1 MVIVTDQPDRQ
12 VIGRLDQQL
21 SPHTIA
27 IALVDVGS
35 QIQVTGIAVTLV
47 QIGGQAEGD
56 RVADR
61 AGNIGFGDD
70 RIIIAV
76 AKLGGAAELELRLL
90 GDDADDAGRGIFAEQ
105 SGLGAAQHFDTF
117 EIGQI
122 ADLGSGPRTINAVNK
137 HAD

>member
-21 SPHTIA
+21 SPNTIA

-61 AGNIGFGDD
+61 AGNIGFGND

-76 AKLGGAAELELRLL
+76 AELGGAAELELRLL
-90 GDDADDAGRGIFAEQ
+90 GDNADDAGRGIFAEQ
-105 SGLGAAQHFDTF
+105 GGLGSAQHFDTF

-122 ADLGSGPRTINAVNK
+122 ADLGSRG
-137 HAD
+137 